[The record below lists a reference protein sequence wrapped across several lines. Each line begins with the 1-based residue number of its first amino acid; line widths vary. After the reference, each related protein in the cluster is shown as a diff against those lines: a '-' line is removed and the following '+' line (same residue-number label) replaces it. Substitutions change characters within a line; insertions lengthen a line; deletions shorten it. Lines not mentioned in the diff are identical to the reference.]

1 MYTYGNVV
9 AGGVEFPVQ
18 KMIVEFES
26 LATPDSGRTDNGEM
40 HVEFIRERI
49 RKIKCTLPPMTQEEV
64 ARALDAVLGK
74 KYYLDYIDPIH
85 GLHTVHVYT
94 STGSAELYNAR
105 IHGGLWTGIT
115 FNAIELL
122 GDGIVEDDEA

>member
-1 MYTYGNVV
+1 MYTYGNVI
-9 AGGVEFPVQ
+9 AGEVEFPVQ

-40 HVEFIRERI
+40 HVEFIRDRI
-49 RKIKCTLPPMTQEEV
+49 RKIKCTLPPMSQEDV
-64 ARALDAVLGK
+64 SRALNAVLGR
-74 KYYLDYIDPIH
+74 KYYMDYIDPIE

-94 STGSAELYNAR
+94 SAGSAELYNAR

-122 GDGIVEDDEA
+122 GDGIVEDDEQ